1 MNSWTR
7 NRAVFLILS
16 AVPCCVWSQATPT
29 ASVQPPIAGLNLPT
43 INGTFQYG
51 VSASEVISDGY
62 GGNGD
67 IFAQTSLSGDLA
79 YTSKSEV
86 RPFSALYT
94 GGIQFG
100 NQSGYSNQ
108 YYQSLSLS
116 QGYVTKSWVFGLSDS
131 VSYLPQSPTVGLSG
145 IPGTGDVGLT
155 PVENGLQPSQDILS
169 IGNSRISNDVSG
181 TAERRL
187 DAFTSVSGGASY
199 GILRF
204 FGNGGLDSSQIA
216 ANVAVNRRING
227 RSSASLA
234 ATYGTFSYSSLGN
247 GASFVT
253 RGLSASY
260 QRQISRSINA
270 SVTGGPE
277 WISSSSTLGIPSR
290 VIFSGAAGLS
300 YIVRAYN
307 ASVSYS
313 RGINGGSGVV
323 PGGVSDSIIGSLQ
336 RPFGTAWSASAN
348 VGFAR
353 TQGLSIGSTPINLAA
368 LGLTTTGDYKS
379 TFAGAQVSRRLTR
392 SFSAFASYT
401 ALNQSSSQTQG
412 SSVALDGIVQSFA
425 LGISYFPHSLH
436 LGQF

>member
-1 MNSWTR
+1 MRSR
-7 NRAVFLILS
+7 VILSLMS
-16 AVPCCVWSQATPT
+16 AVPCCVWGQATPT
-29 ASVQPPIAGLNLPT
+29 ASVQPSIAGLNVPT

-51 VSASEVISDGY
+51 LSASEVISDGY
-62 GGNGD
+62 GGDGG
-67 IFAQTSLSGDLA
+67 IYAQTSLSGDLA
-79 YTSKSEV
+79 YTSKSEI

-94 GGIQFG
+94 GGIQLG
-100 NQSGYSNQ
+100 NQSGISNT
-108 YYQSLSLS
+108 YYQSLSVS

-155 PVENGLQPSQDILS
+155 PIENGLQPSQDILS
-169 IGNSRISNDVSG
+169 IGNARISNDVSG

-187 DAFTSVSGGASY
+187 DAFTSVSGSASY

-204 FGNGGLDSSQIA
+204 FGDGGLDSSQISADVA
-216 ANVAVNRRING
+216 ANRRIDG

-234 ATYGTFSYSSLGN
+234 VTYGTFKYSSLGD

-260 QRQISRSINA
+260 QRQLSRSINA

-290 VIFSGAAGLS
+290 AIFSGGAGLS
-300 YIVRAYN
+300 YVVRAYN
-307 ASVSYS
+307 ASISYS

-336 RPFGTAWSASAN
+336 RPFGTAWAASAN

-353 TQGLSIGSTPINLAA
+353 TQGISDGSTPSNLQA
-368 LGLTTTGDYKS
+368 LGLTTTGEYKS
-379 TFAGAQVSRRLTR
+379 TFAGAQVSKRLSR

-412 SSVALDGIVQSFA
+412 ASVALDGVVQSFA

>member
-1 MNSWTR
+1 MR
-7 NRAVFLILS
+7 DRAILLMLC
-16 AVPCCVWSQATPT
+16 AVPWRGWGQATPT
-29 ASVQPPIAGLNLPT
+29 ASVQPPIAGVNMPT

-51 VSASEVISDGY
+51 LSASEVISDGY
-62 GGNGD
+62 GSEGGV
-67 IFAQTSLSGDLA
+67 FAQTSLSGDLA
-79 YTSKSEV
+79 YTSKSEI
-86 RPFSALYT
+86 RPFSAIYT
-94 GGIQFG
+94 GGIQLG
-100 NQSGYSNQ
+100 NQSGISNT
-108 YYQSLSLS
+108 YYQSLSVS
-116 QGYVTKSWVFGLSDS
+116 QGYVTKSWVFGLTDS
-131 VSYLPQSPTVGLSG
+131 LSYLPQSPTVGLSG

-155 PVENGLQPSQDILS
+155 PIENGLQPSQNILS
-169 IGNSRISNDVSG
+169 VGNSRIDNVVSG

-187 DAFTSVSGGASY
+187 DAFTSISGGASY

-204 FGNGGLDSSQIA
+204 FGDGGLDSSQISA
-216 ANVAVNRRING
+216 DVAVNRRIDG

-234 ATYGTFSYSSLGN
+234 ATYGTFKYGGLGD

-253 RGLSASY
+253 RGLTASY
-260 QRQISRSINA
+260 QRQLSRSIGA
-270 SVTGGPE
+270 SVSGGPE
-277 WISSSSTLGIPSR
+277 WISSSGTLGIPSR
-290 VIFSGAAGLS
+290 AIFSGGAGLS
-300 YIVRAYN
+300 YVVRAYN

-323 PGGVSDSIIGSLQ
+323 PGGVSDSITGSLQ

-348 VGFAR
+348 AGFAR
-353 TQGLSIGSTPINLAA
+353 TQGLSNGQTPIALSL

-379 TFAGAQVSRRLTR
+379 TFAGAQVSRRLSR

-412 SSVALDGIVQSFA
+412 SSIALSGILQSFA